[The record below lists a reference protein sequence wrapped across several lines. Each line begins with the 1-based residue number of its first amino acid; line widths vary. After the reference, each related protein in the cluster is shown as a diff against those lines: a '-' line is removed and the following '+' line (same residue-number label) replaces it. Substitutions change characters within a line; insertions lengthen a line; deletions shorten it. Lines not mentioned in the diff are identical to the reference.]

1 MAIDVASRQ
10 RKLAN
15 VTGGLPGPCNKPIA
29 IELVL
34 DAAKAVKI
42 PIIGMGGIQ
51 NAADA
56 IEFLM
61 AGATAVA
68 VGTANFY
75 EPQTAL
81 QVIAGIRDFMQQR
94 GIQDV
99 REIVGGV
106 QVRD

>member
-1 MAIDVASRQ
+1 V
-10 RKLAN
+10 
-15 VTGGLPGPCNKPIA
+15 
-29 IELVL
+29 
-34 DAAKAVKI
+34 
-42 PIIGMGGIQ
+42 
-51 NAADA
+51 ADA

-81 QVIAGIRDFMQQR
+81 QVIAGLREFMERKGIRT
-94 GIQDV
+94 V

-106 QVRD
+106 QVAK

>member
-1 MAIDVASRQ
+1 
-10 RKLAN
+10 
-15 VTGGLPGPCNKPIA
+15 
-29 IELVL
+29 
-34 DAAKAVKI
+34 VKI

-56 IEFLM
+56 IEFMM

-81 QVIAGIRDFMQQR
+81 QVIAGIGDFMQR
-94 GIQDV
+94 HGIRDA
-99 REIVGGV
+99 RELVGAL
-106 QVRD
+106 QV

>member
-1 MAIDVASRQ
+1 
-10 RKLAN
+10 
-15 VTGGLPGPCNKPIA
+15 
-29 IELVL
+29 
-34 DAAKAVKI
+34 VKI

-81 QVIAGIRDFMQQR
+81 QVIAGVREFMER
-94 GIQDV
+94 KGVADV
-99 REIVGGV
+99 RQLFGSIHITS
-106 QVRD
+106 